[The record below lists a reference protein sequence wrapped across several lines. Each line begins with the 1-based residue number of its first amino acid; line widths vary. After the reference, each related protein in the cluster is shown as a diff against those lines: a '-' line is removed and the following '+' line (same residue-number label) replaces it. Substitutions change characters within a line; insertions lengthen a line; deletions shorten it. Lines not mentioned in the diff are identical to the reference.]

1 MKSGYIDTI
10 DKYLLNNLKVEE
22 KEAFENLMKKHIE
35 VKKAFEQRKE
45 MVEYIQL
52 MAEQTKKKQ
61 IASITVKE
69 EDLIFED
76 ETDIP
81 QKRKISPYTYFA
93 IAASLLFSI
102 GVAFVFSNNNQ
113 NNYTAL
119 SKKYYKTYTVSQSR
133 DAGHSNTGKNKEQAI
148 EAYNNKAYQKAI
160 PLLGSFKDDP
170 ELSLLMGIAYYETN
184 QFENALQKFMS
195 LLNKENILFQNEAL
209 WYAALSNLQ
218 LNQPGHAKAILQ
230 QIINNKHVNKKILK
244 PAQLLFS
251 EL

>member
-1 MKSGYIDTI
+1 MKNEYIDTI
-10 DKYLLNNLKVEE
+10 DNYLLNNLKANE
-22 KEAFENLMKKHIE
+22 KEAFENLMQKNIE
-35 VKKAFEQRKE
+35 VKKIFEQRKE

-61 IASITVKE
+61 IAAITVKE

-76 ETDIP
+76 ETDIS
-81 QKRKISPYTYFA
+81 QKRKITPYAYLA
-93 IAASLLFSI
+93 MAASILFSI
-102 GVAFVFSNNNQ
+102 GLAFVFSNNNQ
-113 NNYTAL
+113 NNYIAL

-133 DAGHSNTGKNKEQAI
+133 DAGHSDTREHKKQAI

-160 PLLGSFKDDP
+160 PLLASLKNDP
-170 ELSLLMGIAYYETN
+170 EMGLLTGIAYYETN
-184 QFENALQKFMS
+184 QFENALQQFMS

-209 WYAALSNLQ
+209 WYAALSNLK
-218 LNQPGHAKAILQ
+218 LNQPVNAKAILQ